1 MLGYT
6 GWCVGSLLKPNY
18 ESKIIEAD
26 DTIEKLLKS
35 DMILPDHTSY
45 FKEIDKWLGIKTE
58 NYNKLQHL
66 SIHIP
71 KKEIDGK

>member
-1 MLGYT
+1 MEKRLSAMIKY
-6 GWCVGSLLKPNY
+6 Y

-26 DTIEKLLKS
+26 DTMDKLLKS

-71 KKEIDGK
+71 KKEKDGK